1 MHPHTGASTSAESSA
16 WSVRNCPSFLAP
28 SAQALAVQHPFTAPF
43 QIGFGGVLRLGHP
56 RKNMLHVPFP
66 TSHNLTF
73 RHHSKRGQPGHSKNH
88 SYVIFQRAIIQQ
100 LYKSPGRWA
109 LQPRPNHLSKVN
121 PPEAHICNAAQ

>member
-66 TSHNLTF
+66 TSHILTF
-73 RHHSKRGQPGHSKNH
+73 RHHSKGASQGTPKITAMLYSKEPSFNNSTSPQDAGRYSQGQTT
-88 SYVIFQRAIIQQ
+88 
-100 LYKSPGRWA
+100 SP
-109 LQPRPNHLSKVN
+109 K
-121 PPEAHICNAAQ
+121 